1 MGRIKSSKTTRLS
14 TSAESTSETLPALAT
29 GHLLL
34 RQSLPDF
41 RIWDD
46 ILCHFY
52 QSTKTS
58 AGTSQRERLKHSLT
72 ILETLQS
79 WEKPCN
85 PCLQKLAGQLCIS
98 GQARFG

>member
-72 ILETLQS
+72 IRDLAVLGKALQS
-79 WEKPCN
+79 LSAKTCWPTMHKWT
-85 PCLQKLAGQLCIS
+85 G
-98 GQARFG
+98 